1 MMKSPAAALVAGG
14 APPQPAAVRDATYH
28 GIVAGTDHGNTAFR
42 LAALASVN
50 VIAFLTVVLILASR
64 RSAVAT
70 IKADE
75 RHRQQVGAL

>member
-1 MMKSPAAALVAGG
+1 M
-14 APPQPAAVRDATYH
+14 ATYH

-50 VIAFLTVVLILASR
+50 VIAFLAVVLILASR
-64 RSAVAT
+64 RSALAA

-75 RHRQQVGAL
+75 QIRVRAGAL